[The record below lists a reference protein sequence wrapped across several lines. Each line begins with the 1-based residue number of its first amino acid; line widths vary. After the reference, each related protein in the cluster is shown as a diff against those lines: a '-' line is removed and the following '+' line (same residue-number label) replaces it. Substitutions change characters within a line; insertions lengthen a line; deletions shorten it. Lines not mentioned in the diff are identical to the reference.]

1 MNAYLFPIKQAI
13 ITFPFIALALTTPFL
28 IVQYRKYGYV
38 NKLRSV
44 VLYSLLLYL
53 LSAYY
58 LVILPLPADFSNCLR
73 EGSLWSYMQ
82 TKPFTFIN
90 DIRKETVINWS
101 SPASYIYL
109 LKERAFLQAL
119 FNVVLT
125 VPLGVYLRY
134 YFRRGWMSTLMLS
147 LVVSLFFETTQ
158 LTGLYG
164 FYECPYRL
172 FDVDDLL
179 LNTLGGMIGFVA
191 APILTYFLPR
201 ADKLDE
207 HIDLEKMTVGFIRR
221 GISFVIDSTVLGML
235 ASIVGLVLYGADAM
249 TWGYIDRNMDATSF
263 RLVALAISVFVYFVV
278 ITSIT
283 GGRTIGKW
291 ITRIH
296 VIEDNRRG
304 NKPEITAFALFKRYG
319 MLYYG
324 VFGLN
329 SVLAIIYTYGELPY
343 SASLGLVIVHLVLIG
358 VMAIHVVLN
367 LFSRDKRLFYER
379 ISGTRNVV
387 TLHTDKEDEGHSGES
402 NGGSETEQIS
412 ADEPIV
418 HSASTLEPAHVQVPK
433 PERTLIGSRSDSHAI
448 QMTDQGNVGLHE
460 RDTAFTQSEQI
471 TNVPVVD
478 PVELELER
486 LRAKLKREQS
496 HAKLPAEQD
505 E

>member
-1 MNAYLFPIKQAI
+1 MNDYLFPIKQAI
-13 ITFPFIALALTTPFL
+13 ITFPFIALVLTAPFL

-90 DIRKETVINWS
+90 DIKKEAVITWS

-109 LKERAFLQAL
+109 LKERSFLQAL

-125 VPLGVYLRY
+125 LPLGVYLRY
-134 YFRRGWMSTLMLS
+134 YFRRGWMSTLLIS
-147 LVVSLFFETTQ
+147 LLVSIFFETTQ

-164 FYECPYRL
+164 IYECPYRL
-172 FDVDDLL
+172 FDVDDLM
-179 LNTLGGMIGFVA
+179 LNTLGGMIGFVV

-221 GISFVIDSTVLGML
+221 GISFVIDTTVLGML
-235 ASIVGLVLYGADAM
+235 ASIVGLVLYGADTM
-249 TWGYIDRNMDATSF
+249 TLGYIDRNMDATSF
-263 RLVALAISVFVYFVV
+263 RLVALAISVFLYFVV
-278 ITSIT
+278 IAAIT
-283 GGRTIGKW
+283 NGRTLGKW

-296 VIEDNRRG
+296 VIEDARRSS
-304 NKPEITAFALFKRYG
+304 KPSITWLALLKRYG

-329 SVLAIIYTYGELPY
+329 CMLAIIYTYGELPY
-343 SASLGLVIVHLVLIG
+343 STSLILVIVHLVLIAVMG
-358 VMAIHVVLN
+358 VHVVLC

-387 TLHTDKEDEGHSGES
+387 TLHTDKEDEGLKGERKAA
-402 NGGSETEQIS
+402 NEMEQIS
-412 ADEPIV
+412 ADETVTTSAPIM
-418 HSASTLEPAHVQVPK
+418 EPVNVPK
-433 PERTLIGSRSDSHAI
+433 PERALIGNRNDSNLMQVTAKANVVHSDHVTASTKPEQLANLS
-448 QMTDQGNVGLHE
+448 TVDQ
-460 RDTAFTQSEQI
+460 
-471 TNVPVVD
+471 VD
-478 PVELELER
+478 LELER
-486 LRAKLKREQS
+486 LRAKLRREQIQT
-496 HAKLPAEQD
+496 KLPAEQD